1 MFSFKLSKFKTALI
15 AASACIFVT
24 GCGTS
29 AHVETSESQIMNAS
43 RNLSISQWF
52 SKQGLSAEETRTVDA
67 ILDYIRLSGGPS
79 GDVAA
84 VARFAERKLDVMA
97 LDGADLRDS
106 SPLLALKALVH
117 VTLTGNFFSQAQIN
131 ELISSLPNLRTISI
145 DASVVCPT
153 GLNPRVTCLK

>member
-1 MFSFKLSKFKTALI
+1 MFSFNLSNFKTALI
-15 AASACIFVT
+15 ASVACVFFT
-24 GCGTS
+24 ACGTS
-29 AHVETSESQIMNAS
+29 AQVETTESRVMNTS

-52 SKQGLSAEETRTVDA
+52 SKQGLSAEEIRTVDA

-97 LDGADLRDS
+97 LDGAELRES
-106 SPLLALKALVH
+106 APLLALKSLVH
-117 VTLTGNFFSQAQIN
+117 VTLTGNYFSQAQIN